1 MPYRDL
7 VIIPDD
13 TTGVMA
19 RIGKALAD
27 HDINIEGLSAF
38 TGQGKGVIHVLVDE
52 PEKAHKALAEG
63 GFDVKAMRRV
73 VIIDVEDEPGV
84 LGTISQ
90 KLADAGINIQQAYV
104 ATGTA
109 TATRLVLAVDDVDQA
124 KRVLDLES

>member
-19 RIGKALAD
+19 KVGKALAE

-38 TGQGKGVIHVLVDE
+38 TGQGKGVIHLLVNE
-52 PEKAHKALAEG
+52 PEKAHAALADG

-73 VIIDVEDEPGV
+73 IIVDVEDEPGV
-84 LGTISQ
+84 LGELSQ
-90 KLADAGINIQQAYV
+90 KLADAGINIEQAYV

-109 TATRLVLAVDDVDQA
+109 TATRLVLAVDDPDRA
-124 KRVLDLES
+124 KDLLGLDD